1 MPSRGVPSGQDW
13 EPVVIRKHPTKSAET
28 KDEKAVNAARR
39 TGGQV
44 DTVKKFD
51 AGRLP
56 KWRLCLLHAGGMSY
70 EHALLVCFSEPDH
83 LFPDLVKDLGLLL
96 LTMTL
101 EGALGV
107 MEKDLPSIFLRL
119 RKGS

>member
-56 KWRLCLLHAGGMSY
+56 EWQLRLLHAGGMFY
-70 EHALLVCFSEPDH
+70 EHALLVCFFEPDH
-83 LFPDLVKDLGLLL
+83 LFADPVKGFGTALADKD
-96 LTMTL
+96 L

-107 MEKDLPSIFLRL
+107 MEKDLPRL
-119 RKGS
+119 RNRT